1 MDVLRTKGGA
11 NSTVLIGEIDI
22 EKLRDFQ
29 IKQYELQNNDKSFK
43 PTPPEFNKEIVRK
56 KIKGDEILSPK
67 LGEK

>member
-1 MDVLRTKGGA
+1 MDVPRTKGGA

-29 IKQYELQNNDKSFK
+29 IKQYELQNDDKGFK